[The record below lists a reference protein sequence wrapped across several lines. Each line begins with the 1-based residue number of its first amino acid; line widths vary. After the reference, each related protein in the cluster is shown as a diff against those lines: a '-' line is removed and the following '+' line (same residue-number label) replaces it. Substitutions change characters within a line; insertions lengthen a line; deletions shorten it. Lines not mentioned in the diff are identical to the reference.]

1 MRVSSL
7 SGSGFR
13 MVVADAT
20 GSLLAQDIPTNST
33 SSLTI
38 NNNGVFRLLASNG
51 STSSIDAQ
59 TNLVYSESMF
69 SIYGDVRISNL
80 ISQSSA
86 LLRVSESGQVY
97 AQQVSSS
104 SNTAFIVTYDT
115 ASNLYATTDFNL
127 NFINSANIQ
136 NINSSITASN
146 NTIYLVDTSTSSR
159 IIWLNTLEM
168 FSGGRTRKILI
179 SKFV

>member
-13 MVVADAT
+13 MVIADAT
-20 GSLLAQDIPTNST
+20 GSLMTQEIPTNST

-59 TNLVYSESMF
+59 SNLVYSESLF

-86 LLRVSESGQVY
+86 LLRVSESGLIY
-97 AQQVSSS
+97 AQQVSAS
-104 SNTAFIVTYDT
+104 SNMHL
-115 ASNLYATTDFNL
+115 S
-127 NFINSANIQ
+127 
-136 NINSSITASN
+136 
-146 NTIYLVDTSTSSR
+146 
-159 IIWLNTLEM
+159 
-168 FSGGRTRKILI
+168 
-179 SKFV
+179 